1 MSDCIYNFRVLSTL
15 YVLAFIFHVMV
26 HADVT
31 LEKYVKTNPTDLKAV
46 YKLASSL
53 AKNGNH
59 KKAVKYWR
67 HLASRRKSPKTL
79 YLYARG
85 LYLADTG
92 HEALS
97 ICDRISDPTY
107 ESKCSKI
114 KTKVQE
120 DFPEHFQLY
129 SSNRLVKEGKY
140 DAAMDSLES
149 LLEDDETDP
158 HYRLAMGRVFHGL
171 KKFDYAHDH
180 YLFVNSQL
188 KNEPAKKAIAK
199 LKSVGQK
206 ALKYVKQNK
215 TSVDDDHKFYWR
227 VYLAFKLATEDSEYS
242 FRGLKM
248 RAIEFYREQNEENE
262 SFENLYRIAFL
273 QSLQRDKEESKISYD
288 NALNNAEEL
297 MYPIVEFLKL
307 QLDTHEDRT
316 EYVLDIMNEV
326 GGEEIYRRLQ
336 QAAIAEDKS
345 NASQIAKSAN
355 SAMKKIGVSQA
366 QFVAEFENYK
376 RRISNAES
384 KLEQD
389 NLLAEYKKKYGH
401 LLDDPAMKK
410 RLENMLHSGDA
421 KKLKEK
427 YADQLEKLK

>member
-1 MSDCIYNFRVLSTL
+1 
-15 YVLAFIFHVMV
+15 MV
-26 HADVT
+26 HANVK

-67 HLASRRKSPKTL
+67 HLASSRKSPKTL

-85 LYLADTG
+85 LYLAGTG
-92 HEALS
+92 HEALN

-107 ESKCSKI
+107 KPKCSKI

-120 DFPEHFQLY
+120 DFPEQFQLY
-129 SSNRLVKEGKY
+129 NSNRLVKEGKY

-149 LLEDDETDP
+149 LLEDDETNP
-158 HYRLAMGRVFHGL
+158 HYRLAMGRVFHAL
-171 KKFDYAHDH
+171 KKFDYANDH
-180 YLFVNSQL
+180 YLFVNSKL
-188 KNEPAKKAIAK
+188 KNDPAKKAVAK

-206 ALKYVKQNK
+206 AVKYVKQNK
-215 TSVDDDHKFYWR
+215 TSVDDDQKFYWR

-262 SFENLYRIAFL
+262 SFENFYRIGFL

-288 NALNNAEEL
+288 NALNNSEEL

-326 GGEEIYRRLQ
+326 GGEEIYRRLR

-355 SAMKKIGVSQA
+355 SAMKKIGVSEA
-366 QFVAEFENYK
+366 QFVAEYENYK

-384 KLEQD
+384 KLEQH

-401 LLDDPAMKK
+401 LLNDPSMKQ
-410 RLENMLHSGDA
+410 RLENILHSGDA

-427 YADQLEKLK
+427 YANQLEKLK